1 MLSYKTMVN
10 VPKVKI
16 LIPKLPSHS
25 ELKPYIDRIDH
36 SNIYSNYGP
45 LVCEFE
51 SRLAQH
57 FNISL
62 DNISTCS
69 NATDAIEGAIKTS
82 GGLNKKWEV
91 PSWTFTAT
99 AAALAS
105 SGVNFSFRD
114 IDESQ
119 RIRIDSDFRNIIE
132 VLPFG
137 EGIEIERYSTE
148 VDNLIFD
155 AAASFDALTSIPITS
170 SKRFAAIVSLHATKT
185 LSTSEGAIFIS
196 NDKEWVK
203 SFRRWTNFG
212 MWGSR
217 NSESIGSNSK
227 MNEYSGAIGLA
238 SLDMWPESR
247 SAWLA
252 QMGRA
257 KQLSEKYGLST
268 NSALTKKL
276 VSPYWILTLENADKV
291 QSLIRILDEQGIEW
305 RRWWEFGCHLMP
317 AYSKISREE
326 LRITETESQR
336 SLGLPLHLN
345 LTNTEW
351 ERLEKA
357 LKIYRS
363 LEV

>member
-1 MLSYKTMVN
+1 MKNL
-10 VPKVKI
+10 PKVKI
-16 LIPKLPSHS
+16 LIPKLPSLS
-25 ELKPYIDRIDH
+25 ELQPYIERIDN
-36 SNIYSNYGP
+36 SKIYSNYGP

-82 GGLNKKWEV
+82 GGLDKKWEV

-99 AAALAS
+99 AAALVS
-105 SGVNFSFRD
+105 SGVNFCFRD

-119 RIRIDSDFRNIIE
+119 RIRLDPNFRNIIE

-137 EGIEIERYSTE
+137 ESIELERYALE

-155 AAASFDALTSIPITS
+155 AAASFDALTRVPIMS

-196 NDKEWVK
+196 NDNEWVK

-217 NSESIGSNSK
+217 NSESTGSNSK

-238 SLDMWPESR
+238 SLDMWPELR
-247 SAWLA
+247 SDWLA
-252 QMGRA
+252 QMNHA
-257 KQLSEKYGLST
+257 KLLAEKYGLST
-268 NSALTKKL
+268 NSSLTKKL
-276 VSPYWILTLENADKV
+276 VSPYWILRLENAEKV
-291 QSLIRILDEQGIEW
+291 QRLIKILDEQGIEW
-305 RRWWEFGCHLMP
+305 RRWWEFGCHVMP
-317 AYSKISREE
+317 AYSGIAREE
-326 LRITETESQR
+326 LHLTEKEAQT

-345 LTNTEW
+345 LTDTDW
-351 ERLEKA
+351 ERIEIA
-357 LKIYRS
+357 LKIYTS
-363 LEV
+363 LKV

>member
-1 MLSYKTMVN
+1 MVN
-10 VPKVKI
+10 LPKVKI

-25 ELKPYIDRIDH
+25 ELKPYIDRIDQ

-69 NATDAIEGAIKTS
+69 NATDAIEGAIRTS

-99 AAALAS
+99 AAALSS
-105 SGVNFSFRD
+105 SGVEFIFRD

-137 EGIEIERYSTE
+137 EGIELERYAIE

-155 AAASFDALTSIPITS
+155 AAASFDALTSVPIKS

-196 NDKEWVK
+196 NDTEWVK
-203 SFRRWTNFG
+203 SFRRWSNFG

-217 NSESIGSNSK
+217 NSETIGSNSK

-238 SLDMWPESR
+238 SLDMWPEFR
-247 SAWLA
+247 RAWLE
-252 QMGRA
+252 QMEKA
-257 KQLSEKYGLST
+257 KLLSEKYGVST
-268 NSALTKKL
+268 NSSLTKKL
-276 VSPYWILTLENADKV
+276 VSPYWILRLENSEKV

-305 RRWWEFGCHLMP
+305 RRWWEFGCHRMK
-317 AYSKISREE
+317 AYAKIPREV
-326 LRITETESQR
+326 LSITEKESQR

-345 LTNTEW
+345 LTNKDWQRIEN
-351 ERLEKA
+351 A
-357 LKIYRS
+357 LNLFETKE
-363 LEV
+363 L

>member
-1 MLSYKTMVN
+1 MDNL
-10 VPKVKI
+10 PKVKI
-16 LIPKLPSHS
+16 LIPKLPSF
-25 ELKPYIDRIDH
+25 LILQPYIERIDN
-36 SNIYSNYGP
+36 SNIYTNYGP
-45 LVCEFE
+45 LVSEFE

-57 FNISL
+57 FGVSL
-62 DNISTCS
+62 ENISTCS
-69 NATDAIEGAIKTS
+69 NATDAIEGAIVTS
-82 GGLNKKWEV
+82 GGIKGKWEV

-99 AAALAS
+99 AAALFS
-105 SGVNFSFRD
+105 SGVDFSFRD
-114 IDESQ
+114 IDENQ
-119 RIRIDSDFRNIIE
+119 RIRIDQDFRNIIE

-137 EGIEIERYSTE
+137 EGIDLGRYENE
-148 VDNLIFD
+148 VDNIIFD
-155 AAASFDALTSIPITS
+155 AAASFDALSNIPIMS

-217 NSESIGSNSK
+217 NSETIGSNSK

-238 SLDMWPESR
+238 SLDMWPELR

-317 AYSKISREE
+317 AYSKIAREE

-345 LTNTEW
+345 LTDTEW
-351 ERLEKA
+351 ERIERA